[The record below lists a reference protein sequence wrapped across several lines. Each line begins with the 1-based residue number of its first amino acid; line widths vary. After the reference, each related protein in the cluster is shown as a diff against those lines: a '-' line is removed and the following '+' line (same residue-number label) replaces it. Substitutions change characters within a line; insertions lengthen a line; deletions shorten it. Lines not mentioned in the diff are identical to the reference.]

1 MLMALSRYEI
11 AARYILPALRAMV
24 ANGLIV
30 NYKMTQTEV
39 AKRIGMTQ
47 AAISQYARGIRGVKK
62 IKCESAAKAVMEL
75 CERISKNQISCT
87 QLNAELFSICSALP
101 EEDAKSAL

>member
-1 MLMALSRYEI
+1 MSLSRYEI

-30 NYKMTQTEV
+30 NYKMSQMEV

-62 IKCESAAKAVMEL
+62 IRGGAAAKAVIEL
-75 CERISKNQISCT
+75 CERVSKNQISST
-87 QLNAELFSICSALP
+87 QLNAELFSICYALS
-101 EEDAKSAL
+101 EEDAKPAL